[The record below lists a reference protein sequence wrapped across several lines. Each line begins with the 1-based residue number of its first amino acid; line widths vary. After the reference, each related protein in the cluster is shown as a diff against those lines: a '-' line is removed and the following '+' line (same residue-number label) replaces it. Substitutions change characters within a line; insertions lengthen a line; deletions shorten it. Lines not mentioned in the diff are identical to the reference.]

1 MAFLDA
7 EQRSALDGNTIVVL
21 GPLFKDSSI

>member
-7 EQRSALDGNTIVVL
+7 EQHSALDGNTIVLL
-21 GPLFKDSSI
+21 GPLFNDPSA